1 MNKRNLIYTGLLML
15 AMVTSPV
22 SAKETSVS
30 VVHGTANFN
39 EGNASIVIQA
49 NQNQSMQGKSFKVYK
64 LFDATNSKDN
74 TSIHYTLNSVYA
86 SKIKEL
92 VSSKL
97 SKTVSDQDV
106 VEYMMSLD
114 NEGSQSEYRT
124 FIESIQKA
132 ISSMEARIVNVESC
146 DVNGNITLDKLGY
159 GFYLIDEITNVS
171 NSHAASSM
179 TMVNTANPKATIQ
192 IKSDYPSIVKKIYED
207 DNNIGWNDMGDFE
220 IMQDISYKY
229 ESKVPDMSG
238 YASYFL
244 EFEDEMDPSLS
255 LKEDSIQVKVKDT
268 IIPAD
273 TYSVNKSSTGFKV
286 TFHDFKG
293 LGSQGDP
300 ILFTYDA
307 YLNDLAATKISK
319 KGFENKVRLNFSNDP
334 QTNSKGQTPWDSVV
348 CYTYQVRGLK
358 TNEKDVKLEGATFKL
373 YRDSNLSDLVKV
385 KKSTNG
391 YVVSNS
397 VDEEIV
403 SNEKGEFVIQGLDQ
417 GTYYL
422 KEIKAPDGYTL
433 LKEAI
438 EIQITPTFVADRN
451 NYTSN
456 GEGLVSLSATSFNT
470 HLNASTNDLSVALK
484 VVNQTGSKLPIT
496 GSMGT
501 IVCVLTGAGIMVY
514 VCKKKREEL
523 DSILSGF
530 LDLCIAT
537 HLKFLLSSK
546 CRECHFKFLFRR
558 RKNG

>member
-15 AMVTSPV
+15 AMVTSSV

-39 EGNASIVIQA
+39 EGDASIVIQA

-74 TSIHYTLNSVYA
+74 TSIHYTLNRVYA

-124 FIESIQKA
+124 FIESIQNA

-146 DVNGNITLDKLGY
+146 DVNGNITLDKL
-159 GFYLIDEITNVS
+159 E
-171 NSHAASSM
+171 
-179 TMVNTANPKATIQ
+179 
-192 IKSDYPSIVKKIYED
+192 YED
-207 DNNIGWNDMGDFE
+207 DNNIGWNDVGDFE

-255 LKEDSIQVKVKDT
+255 LKEDSIQVKIKDT
-268 IIPAD
+268 LISAD
-273 TYSVNKSSTGFKV
+273 KYSVTKTSTGFKV
-286 TFHDFKG
+286 TFNDFKG
-293 LGSQGDP
+293 LASQGDP

-403 SNEKGEFVIQGLDQ
+403 SNAKGEFVIQGLDQ

-484 VVNQTGSKLPIT
+484 VVNQTGSKLPVT

-514 VCKKKREEL
+514 VCKKKREE
-523 DSILSGF
+523 
-530 LDLCIAT
+530 
-537 HLKFLLSSK
+537 
-546 CRECHFKFLFRR
+546 
-558 RKNG
+558 

>member
-1 MNKRNLIYTGLLML
+1 MKKRNLIYTGLLML
-15 AMVTSPV
+15 SLVTTPV
-22 SAKETSVS
+22 YAQDKRVEVTN
-30 VVHGTANFN
+30 GICMLE
-39 EGNASIVIQA
+39 EGSASIVIQA
-49 NQNQSMQGKSFKVYK
+49 HDKQPMNGKTFRMYK
-64 LFDATNSKDN
+64 LFDAENSSDN
-74 TSIHYTLNSVYA
+74 ASTSYTLNPVYA
-86 SKIKEL
+86 YKIKQI
-92 VSSKL
+92 VSTKL
-97 SKTVSDQDV
+97 NRSVDDQDV
-106 VEYMMSLD
+106 LDYMRSL
-114 NEGSQSEYRT
+114 NNSNNQSEYRQ
-124 FIESIQKA
+124 FIEQVQNA
-132 ISSMEARIVNVESC
+132 IMNLDSYIIHVEST
-146 DVNGNITLDKLGY
+146 DVNGNIVIDKLAY
-159 GFYLIDEITNVS
+159 GFYLIDEVTNVI
-171 NSHAASSM
+171 NTHGASSL
-179 TMVNTANPKATIQ
+179 TMVNTASPKVVMQ
-192 IKSDYPSIVKKIYED
+192 IKSDYPSVEKKVYED
-207 DNNIGWNDMGDFE
+207 DNSIGWNDMGDFE

-238 YASYFL
+238 YVSYFL

-268 IIPAD
+268 LISAD
-273 TYSVNKSSTGFKV
+273 KYSVTKTSTGFKV

-293 LGSQGDP
+293 LASQGDP

-348 CYTYQVRGLK
+348 CYTYQVKGLK

-385 KKSTNG
+385 KKSTNE
-391 YVVSNS
+391 YVVSNG
-397 VDEEIV
+397 VDEQIV

-433 LKEAI
+433 LKEAL
-438 EIQITPTFVADRN
+438 EIQITPTFVANRN

-456 GEGLVSLSATSFNT
+456 GEGLISLSATSFNT

-514 VCKKKREEL
+514 VCKKKREE
-523 DSILSGF
+523 
-530 LDLCIAT
+530 
-537 HLKFLLSSK
+537 
-546 CRECHFKFLFRR
+546 
-558 RKNG
+558 

>member
-171 NSHAASSM
+171 NTHAASSM
-179 TMVNTANPKATIQ
+179 TMVN
-192 IKSDYPSIVKKIYED
+192 IVKKIYED
-207 DNNIGWNDMGDFE
+207 DNNIGWNDMGDFG

-229 ESKVPDMSG
+229 ESKVPDMGG

-286 TFHDFKG
+286 TFNDFKG

-438 EIQITPTFVADRN
+438 EIQITPTFVANRN

-470 HLNASTNDLSVALK
+470 HLNASTIDLSVALK

-514 VCKKKREEL
+514 VCKKKREE
-523 DSILSGF
+523 
-530 LDLCIAT
+530 
-537 HLKFLLSSK
+537 
-546 CRECHFKFLFRR
+546 
-558 RKNG
+558 

>member
-132 ISSMEARIVNVESC
+132 ISSMEAHIVNVESC

-192 IKSDYPSIVKKIYED
+192 IKSDYPSIVKIYED

-220 IMQDISYKY
+220 IMQNIPYKY

-238 YASYFL
+238 YVSYFL
-244 EFEDEMDPSLS
+244 EFEDEMDPSLY

-273 TYSVNKSSTGFKV
+273 TYSVTKSSNGFKV
-286 TFHDFKG
+286 TFNDFKG

-307 YLNDLAATKISK
+307 YLNDLSATKISK

-348 CYTYQVRGLK
+348 CYTYQVKGLK

-373 YRDSNLSDLVKV
+373 YRDSNLSELVKV

-422 KEIKAPDGYTL
+422 KEIQAPDGYTL

-484 VVNQTGSKLPIT
+484 VVNQTSSKLPVT

-514 VCKKKREEL
+514 VCKKKREE
-523 DSILSGF
+523 
-530 LDLCIAT
+530 
-537 HLKFLLSSK
+537 
-546 CRECHFKFLFRR
+546 
-558 RKNG
+558 

>member
-30 VVHGTANFN
+30 VVHGMANFN
-39 EGNASIVIQA
+39 EGDASIVIQA

-74 TSIHYTLNSVYA
+74 TSIHYTLNHVYA
-86 SKIKEL
+86 TKIKEL

-124 FIESIQKA
+124 FIESIQNA

-146 DVNGNITLDKLGY
+146 DVNGNITLDKLEY

-171 NSHAASSM
+171 NTHAASSM
-179 TMVNTANPKATIQ
+179 TMVNTANPKAMIQ

-220 IMQDISYKY
+220 IMQDIPYKY

-238 YASYFL
+238 YVSYFL

-268 IIPAD
+268 LISAD
-273 TYSVNKSSTGFKV
+273 KYSVTKTSTGFKV
-286 TFHDFKG
+286 TFNDFKG

-319 KGFENKVRLNFSNDP
+319 K
-334 QTNSKGQTPWDSVV
+334 
-348 CYTYQVRGLK
+348 GLK

-403 SNEKGEFVIQGLDQ
+403 SNAKGEFVIQGLDQ

-484 VVNQTGSKLPIT
+484 VVNQTGSKLPVT

-514 VCKKKREEL
+514 VCKKKREE
-523 DSILSGF
+523 
-530 LDLCIAT
+530 
-537 HLKFLLSSK
+537 
-546 CRECHFKFLFRR
+546 
-558 RKNG
+558 

>member
-30 VVHGTANFN
+30 VVNGTASFN
-39 EGNASIVIQA
+39 EGNASILIQA
-49 NQNQSMQGKSFKVYK
+49 NANQSMQGKSFKVYK

-74 TSIHYTLNSVYA
+74 TSIHYTLNRVYA

-97 SKTVSDQDV
+97 SKSVSDQDV
-106 VEYMMSLD
+106 VDYMMSLD
-114 NEGSQSEYRT
+114 SEGSQSEYRT
-124 FIESIQKA
+124 FIESIQQA
-132 ISSMEARIVNVESC
+132 ISTLDASIVNVESC
-146 DVNGNITLDKLGY
+146 DVNGNITLEKLGY

-171 NSHAASSM
+171 NVHAASSM
-179 TMVNTANPKATIQ
+179 TMVNTANPKTTIQ
-192 IKSDYPSIVKKIYED
+192 IKSDYPSILKKIYED
-207 DNNIGWNDMGDFE
+207 DNNIGWNDIADFE
-220 IMQDISYKY
+220 IMQDIPYKY
-229 ESKVPDMSG
+229 ESTVPDMSG

-255 LKEDSIQVKVKDT
+255 LKEGSIQVKVKDNL
-268 IIPAD
+268 IPAD
-273 TYSVNKSSTGFKV
+273 KYSISKSSTGFKV
-286 TFHDFKG
+286 TFNDFKG
-293 LGSQGDP
+293 LGNPGDS

-334 QTNSKGQTPWDSVV
+334 QSNSKGQTPWDSVV
-348 CYTYQVRGLK
+348 CYTYQIKGLK

-373 YRDSNLSDLVKV
+373 YRDSNLTDLVKV

-403 SNEKGEFVIQGLDQ
+403 SNSSGEFVIQGLNQ

-438 EIQITPTFVADRN
+438 EIKLVPTFVSNRN

-456 GEGLVSLSATSFNT
+456 GEGLVSLAATSFNT

-484 VVNQTGSKLPIT
+484 VVNQTGSKLPVT

-501 IVCVLTGAGIMVY
+501 IACVITGAGIMVY
-514 VCKKKREEL
+514 VCKKKREE
-523 DSILSGF
+523 
-530 LDLCIAT
+530 
-537 HLKFLLSSK
+537 
-546 CRECHFKFLFRR
+546 
-558 RKNG
+558 

>member
-39 EGNASIVIQA
+39 EGNASIVIRA

-124 FIESIQKA
+124 FIESIQNA

-146 DVNGNITLDKLGY
+146 DVNGNITLDKLEY

-171 NSHAASSM
+171 NTHAASSM
-179 TMVNTANPKATIQ
+179 TMVNTANPKAMIQ

-238 YASYFL
+238 YVSYF
-244 EFEDEMDPSLS
+244 
-255 LKEDSIQVKVKDT
+255 
-268 IIPAD
+268 
-273 TYSVNKSSTGFKV
+273 
-286 TFHDFKG
+286 
-293 LGSQGDP
+293 
-300 ILFTYDA
+300 
-307 YLNDLAATKISK
+307 
-319 KGFENKVRLNFSNDP
+319 
-334 QTNSKGQTPWDSVV
+334 
-348 CYTYQVRGLK
+348 
-358 TNEKDVKLEGATFKL
+358 
-373 YRDSNLSDLVKV
+373 
-385 KKSTNG
+385 
-391 YVVSNS
+391 
-397 VDEEIV
+397 
-403 SNEKGEFVIQGLDQ
+403 
-417 GTYYL
+417 
-422 KEIKAPDGYTL
+422 
-433 LKEAI
+433 
-438 EIQITPTFVADRN
+438 
-451 NYTSN
+451 
-456 GEGLVSLSATSFNT
+456 
-470 HLNASTNDLSVALK
+470 
-484 VVNQTGSKLPIT
+484 
-496 GSMGT
+496 
-501 IVCVLTGAGIMVY
+501 
-514 VCKKKREEL
+514 
-523 DSILSGF
+523 
-530 LDLCIAT
+530 
-537 HLKFLLSSK
+537 
-546 CRECHFKFLFRR
+546 
-558 RKNG
+558 

>member
-1 MNKRNLIYTGLLML
+1 M
-15 AMVTSPV
+15 
-22 SAKETSVS
+22 
-30 VVHGTANFN
+30 
-39 EGNASIVIQA
+39 
-49 NQNQSMQGKSFKVYK
+49 
-64 LFDATNSKDN
+64 
-74 TSIHYTLNSVYA
+74 
-86 SKIKEL
+86 
-92 VSSKL
+92 
-97 SKTVSDQDV
+97 
-106 VEYMMSLD
+106 
-114 NEGSQSEYRT
+114 
-124 FIESIQKA
+124 
-132 ISSMEARIVNVESC
+132 
-146 DVNGNITLDKLGY
+146 
-159 GFYLIDEITNVS
+159 
-171 NSHAASSM
+171 
-179 TMVNTANPKATIQ
+179 
-192 IKSDYPSIVKKIYED
+192 
-207 DNNIGWNDMGDFE
+207 
-220 IMQDISYKY
+220 
-229 ESKVPDMSG
+229 
-238 YASYFL
+238 
-244 EFEDEMDPSLS
+244 
-255 LKEDSIQVKVKDT
+255 
-268 IIPAD
+268 
-273 TYSVNKSSTGFKV
+273 
-286 TFHDFKG
+286 
-293 LGSQGDP
+293 
-300 ILFTYDA
+300 FTYDA

-319 KGFENKVRLNFSNDP
+319 KGFENKVRLNFSNDL

-514 VCKKKREEL
+514 VCKKKREE
-523 DSILSGF
+523 
-530 LDLCIAT
+530 
-537 HLKFLLSSK
+537 
-546 CRECHFKFLFRR
+546 
-558 RKNG
+558 

>member
-124 FIESIQKA
+124 FIESIQKV

-146 DVNGNITLDKLGY
+146 DKLGY

-255 LKEDSIQVKVKDT
+255 LKEDSIQVKVKDNL
-268 IIPAD
+268 ISAD
-273 TYSVNKSSTGFKV
+273 KYSVTKTSTGFKV
-286 TFHDFKG
+286 TFNDFKG

-334 QTNSKGQTPWDSVV
+334 QTNSKGQTSWDSVV

-433 LKEAI
+433 LKEAL
-438 EIQITPTFVADRN
+438 EIQITPTFVANRN

-470 HLNASTNDLSVALK
+470 HLNASTIDLSVALK

-514 VCKKKREEL
+514 VCKKKREE
-523 DSILSGF
+523 
-530 LDLCIAT
+530 
-537 HLKFLLSSK
+537 
-546 CRECHFKFLFRR
+546 
-558 RKNG
+558 

>member
-1 MNKRNLIYTGLLML
+1 M
-15 AMVTSPV
+15 
-22 SAKETSVS
+22 
-30 VVHGTANFN
+30 
-39 EGNASIVIQA
+39 IQA

-132 ISSMEARIVNVESC
+132 ISSMEAHIVNVESC

-220 IMQDISYKY
+220 IMQNIPYKY

-238 YASYFL
+238 YVSYFL
-244 EFEDEMDPSLS
+244 EFEDEMDPSLY

-273 TYSVNKSSTGFKV
+273 PYSVNGFKV
-286 TFHDFKG
+286 TFNDFKG

-307 YLNDLAATKISK
+307 YLNDLSATKISK

-348 CYTYQVRGLK
+348 CYTYQVKGLK

-373 YRDSNLSDLVKV
+373 YRDSNLSELVKV

-422 KEIKAPDGYTL
+422 KEIQAPDGYTL

-484 VVNQTGSKLPIT
+484 VVNQTSSKLPVT

-514 VCKKKREEL
+514 VCKKKREE
-523 DSILSGF
+523 
-530 LDLCIAT
+530 
-537 HLKFLLSSK
+537 
-546 CRECHFKFLFRR
+546 
-558 RKNG
+558 

>member
-132 ISSMEARIVNVESC
+132 ISSMEAHIVNVESC

-220 IMQDISYKY
+220 IMQNIPYKY
-229 ESKVPDMSG
+229 ESKVPGMSG
-238 YASYFL
+238 YVSYFL

-273 TYSVNKSSTGFKV
+273 TYSVTKSSNGFKV
-286 TFHDFKG
+286 TFNDFKG

-307 YLNDLAATKISK
+307 YLNDLSATKISK
-319 KGFENKVRLNFSNDP
+319 KGFENRVRLNFSNDP
-334 QTNSKGQTPWDSVV
+334 QTNSKGQTLWDSVV
-348 CYTYQVRGLK
+348 CYTYQVKGLK

-373 YRDSNLSDLVKV
+373 YRDSNLSELVKV

-422 KEIKAPDGYTL
+422 KEIQAPDGYTL

-484 VVNQTGSKLPIT
+484 VVNQTSSKLPVT

-514 VCKKKREEL
+514 VCKKKREE
-523 DSILSGF
+523 
-530 LDLCIAT
+530 
-537 HLKFLLSSK
+537 
-546 CRECHFKFLFRR
+546 
-558 RKNG
+558 

>member
-39 EGNASIVIQA
+39 EGDASIVIQA

-74 TSIHYTLNSVYA
+74 TSIHYTLNRVYA

-124 FIESIQKA
+124 FIESIQNA

-146 DVNGNITLDKLGY
+146 DVNGNITLDKLEY

-179 TMVNTANPKATIQ
+179 TMV
-192 IKSDYPSIVKKIYED
+192 KKIYED
-207 DNNIGWNDMGDFE
+207 DNNIGWNDVGDFE

-255 LKEDSIQVKVKDT
+255 LKEDSIQVKIKDT
-268 IIPAD
+268 LISAD
-273 TYSVNKSSTGFKV
+273 KYSVTKTSTGFKV

-403 SNEKGEFVIQGLDQ
+403 SNAKGEFVIQGLDQ

-451 NYTSN
+451 NYTSS

-484 VVNQTGSKLPIT
+484 VVNQTGSKLPVT

-514 VCKKKREEL
+514 VCKKKREE
-523 DSILSGF
+523 
-530 LDLCIAT
+530 
-537 HLKFLLSSK
+537 
-546 CRECHFKFLFRR
+546 
-558 RKNG
+558 

>member
-1 MNKRNLIYTGLLML
+1 ML

-22 SAKETSVS
+22 SAQETSVS

-39 EGNASIVIQA
+39 EGDASIVIRA

-124 FIESIQKA
+124 FIESIQNA

-171 NSHAASSM
+171 NTHAASSM
-179 TMVNTANPKATIQ
+179 TMVNTANPTATIQ
-192 IKSDYPSIVKKIYED
+192 IKSDYPSIVKKIYKD

-238 YASYFL
+238 YVSYFL

-286 TFHDFKG
+286 TFNDFKG

-334 QTNSKGQTPWDSVV
+334 QSESKGQTLWDSVV
-348 CYTYQVRGLK
+348 CYTYQVKGLK

-373 YRDSNLSDLVKV
+373 YRDSILSDLVKV

-403 SNEKGEFVIQGLDQ
+403 SNAKGEFVIQGLDQ

-438 EIQITPTFVADRN
+438 EIQITPTFVENRN

-484 VVNQTGSKLPIT
+484 VVNQTGSKLPVT

-514 VCKKKREEL
+514 VYKKKREE
-523 DSILSGF
+523 
-530 LDLCIAT
+530 
-537 HLKFLLSSK
+537 
-546 CRECHFKFLFRR
+546 
-558 RKNG
+558 

>member
-1 MNKRNLIYTGLLML
+1 ML

-30 VVHGTANFN
+30 IVHGTANFN
-39 EGNASIVIQA
+39 EGNASIVVQA

-74 TSIHYTLNSVYA
+74 ASINYTLNSVYA

-132 ISSMEARIVNVESC
+132 ISSMEASIVNVESC

-238 YASYFL
+238 YVSYFL

-273 TYSVNKSSTGFKV
+273 TYSVTQSSTGFKV
-286 TFHDFKG
+286 TFNDFKG
-293 LGSQGDP
+293 LASQGDP

-319 KGFENKVRLNFSNDP
+319 KGFENKVRLNN
-334 QTNSKGQTPWDSVV
+334 
-348 CYTYQVRGLK
+348 GL
-358 TNEKDVKLEGATFKL
+358 TSLFP
-373 YRDSNLSDLVKV
+373 LSI
-385 KKSTNG
+385 S
-391 YVVSNS
+391 
-397 VDEEIV
+397 IM
-403 SNEKGEFVIQGLDQ
+403 
-417 GTYYL
+417 
-422 KEIKAPDGYTL
+422 IK
-433 LKEAI
+433 I
-438 EIQITPTFVADRN
+438 IR
-451 NYTSN
+451 
-456 GEGLVSLSATSFNT
+456 
-470 HLNASTNDLSVALK
+470 
-484 VVNQTGSKLPIT
+484 
-496 GSMGT
+496 T
-501 IVCVLTGAGIMVY
+501 I
-514 VCKKKREEL
+514 
-523 DSILSGF
+523 
-530 LDLCIAT
+530 
-537 HLKFLLSSK
+537 
-546 CRECHFKFLFRR
+546 
-558 RKNG
+558 N

>member
-1 MNKRNLIYTGLLML
+1 
-15 AMVTSPV
+15 
-22 SAKETSVS
+22 
-30 VVHGTANFN
+30 
-39 EGNASIVIQA
+39 
-49 NQNQSMQGKSFKVYK
+49 
-64 LFDATNSKDN
+64 
-74 TSIHYTLNSVYA
+74 
-86 SKIKEL
+86 
-92 VSSKL
+92 
-97 SKTVSDQDV
+97 
-106 VEYMMSLD
+106 
-114 NEGSQSEYRT
+114 
-124 FIESIQKA
+124 
-132 ISSMEARIVNVESC
+132 MEARIVNVESC

-220 IMQDISYKY
+220 IMQDIPYKY

-255 LKEDSIQVKVKDT
+255 LKEDTKT
-268 IIPAD
+268 
-273 TYSVNKSSTGFKV
+273 STGFKV
-286 TFHDFKG
+286 TFNDFKG
-293 LGSQGDP
+293 LASQGDP

-433 LKEAI
+433 LKEAL
-438 EIQITPTFVADRN
+438 EIQITPTFVANRN

-456 GEGLVSLSATSFNT
+456 GEGLISLSATSFNT

-514 VCKKKREEL
+514 VCKKKREE
-523 DSILSGF
+523 
-530 LDLCIAT
+530 
-537 HLKFLLSSK
+537 
-546 CRECHFKFLFRR
+546 
-558 RKNG
+558 

>member
-179 TMVNTANPKATIQ
+179 TMVNTANPTATIQ

-334 QTNSKGQTPWDSVV
+334 QTNSK
-348 CYTYQVRGLK
+348 
-358 TNEKDVKLEGATFKL
+358 
-373 YRDSNLSDLVKV
+373 
-385 KKSTNG
+385 
-391 YVVSNS
+391 
-397 VDEEIV
+397 
-403 SNEKGEFVIQGLDQ
+403 
-417 GTYYL
+417 
-422 KEIKAPDGYTL
+422 
-433 LKEAI
+433 
-438 EIQITPTFVADRN
+438 
-451 NYTSN
+451 
-456 GEGLVSLSATSFNT
+456 
-470 HLNASTNDLSVALK
+470 
-484 VVNQTGSKLPIT
+484 
-496 GSMGT
+496 
-501 IVCVLTGAGIMVY
+501 
-514 VCKKKREEL
+514 
-523 DSILSGF
+523 
-530 LDLCIAT
+530 
-537 HLKFLLSSK
+537 
-546 CRECHFKFLFRR
+546 
-558 RKNG
+558 

>member
-22 SAKETSVS
+22 SAQETSVS

-39 EGNASIVIQA
+39 EGDASIVIQA
-49 NQNQSMQGKSFKVYK
+49 KQNQSMQGKSFKVYK

-124 FIESIQKA
+124 FIESIQNA

-171 NSHAASSM
+171 NTYAASSM
-179 TMVNTANPKATIQ
+179 TMVNTANPTATIQ

-207 DNNIGWNDMGDFE
+207 DNNIGWDMGDFE

-238 YASYFL
+238 YVSYFL

-286 TFHDFKG
+286 TFNDFKG
-293 LGSQGDP
+293 LASQGDP

-334 QTNSKGQTPWDSVV
+334 QSESKGQTPWDSVV
-348 CYTYQVRGLK
+348 CYTYQVKGLK

-373 YRDSNLSDLVKV
+373 YRDSILSDLVKV

-403 SNEKGEFVIQGLDQ
+403 SNAKGEFVIQGLDQ

-438 EIQITPTFVADRN
+438 EIQITPTFVANRN

-470 HLNASTNDLSVALK
+470 QLNASTNDLSVALK
-484 VVNQTGSKLPIT
+484 VVNQTGSKLPVT

-514 VCKKKREEL
+514 VYKKKREE
-523 DSILSGF
+523 
-530 LDLCIAT
+530 
-537 HLKFLLSSK
+537 
-546 CRECHFKFLFRR
+546 
-558 RKNG
+558 

>member
-124 FIESIQKA
+124 FIESIQNA

-146 DVNGNITLDKLGY
+146 DVNGNITLDKLEY

-171 NSHAASSM
+171 NTHAASSM

-207 DNNIGWNDMGDFE
+207 DNNIGWNDVGDFE

-255 LKEDSIQVKVKDT
+255 LKEDSIQVKIKDT
-268 IIPAD
+268 LISAD
-273 TYSVNKSSTGFKV
+273 KYSVTKTSTGFKV

-293 LGSQGDP
+293 LASQGDP

-391 YVVSNS
+391 YVVSNG

-403 SNEKGEFVIQGLDQ
+403 SNAKGEFVIQGLDQ

-484 VVNQTGSKLPIT
+484 VVNQTGSKLPVT

-514 VCKKKREEL
+514 VCKKKREEY

>member
-1 MNKRNLIYTGLLML
+1 
-15 AMVTSPV
+15 
-22 SAKETSVS
+22 
-30 VVHGTANFN
+30 
-39 EGNASIVIQA
+39 
-49 NQNQSMQGKSFKVYK
+49 
-64 LFDATNSKDN
+64 
-74 TSIHYTLNSVYA
+74 
-86 SKIKEL
+86 
-92 VSSKL
+92 
-97 SKTVSDQDV
+97 
-106 VEYMMSLD
+106 MSLD

-132 ISSMEARIVNVESC
+132 ISSMEARVVNVESC

-238 YASYFL
+238 YVSYFL

-273 TYSVNKSSTGFKV
+273 TYSVTQSSTGFKV
-286 TFHDFKG
+286 TFNDFKG
-293 LGSQGDP
+293 LASQGDP

-334 QTNSKGQTPWDSVV
+334 QTNSKGQTPWDIVV

-403 SNEKGEFVIQGLDQ
+403 SNAKGEFVIQGLDQ

-433 LKEAI
+433 LKKAI
-438 EIQITPTFVADRN
+438 EIQITPTFVSNRN

-514 VCKKKREEL
+514 VCKKKREE
-523 DSILSGF
+523 
-530 LDLCIAT
+530 
-537 HLKFLLSSK
+537 
-546 CRECHFKFLFRR
+546 
-558 RKNG
+558 

>member
-49 NQNQSMQGKSFKVYK
+49 NQNQSIQGKSFKVYK

-86 SKIKEL
+86 FKIKEL

-171 NSHAASSM
+171 NTHAASSM

-255 LKEDSIQVKVKDT
+255 LKEVSIQVKVKDNLIGLT
-268 IIPAD
+268 D
-273 TYSVNKSSTGFKV
+273 TLV
-286 TFHDFKG
+286 T
-293 LGSQGDP
+293 
-300 ILFTYDA
+300 
-307 YLNDLAATKISK
+307 
-319 KGFENKVRLNFSNDP
+319 
-334 QTNSKGQTPWDSVV
+334 
-348 CYTYQVRGLK
+348 C
-358 TNEKDVKLEGATFKL
+358 
-373 YRDSNLSDLVKV
+373 
-385 KKSTNG
+385 
-391 YVVSNS
+391 
-397 VDEEIV
+397 
-403 SNEKGEFVIQGLDQ
+403 
-417 GTYYL
+417 
-422 KEIKAPDGYTL
+422 
-433 LKEAI
+433 
-438 EIQITPTFVADRN
+438 
-451 NYTSN
+451 
-456 GEGLVSLSATSFNT
+456 
-470 HLNASTNDLSVALK
+470 
-484 VVNQTGSKLPIT
+484 
-496 GSMGT
+496 
-501 IVCVLTGAGIMVY
+501 
-514 VCKKKREEL
+514 
-523 DSILSGF
+523 
-530 LDLCIAT
+530 
-537 HLKFLLSSK
+537 
-546 CRECHFKFLFRR
+546 
-558 RKNG
+558 

>member
-74 TSIHYTLNSVYA
+74 TSIHYTLNRVYA

-124 FIESIQKA
+124 FIESIQNE

-146 DVNGNITLDKLGY
+146 DVNGNITLDTLGY

-171 NSHAASSM
+171 NTHAASSM

-238 YASYFL
+238 YVSYFL

-255 LKEDSIQVKVKDT
+255 LKEDSIQVKIKDT
-268 IIPAD
+268 LISAD
-273 TYSVNKSSTGFKV
+273 KYSVTKTSTGFKV

-293 LGSQGDP
+293 LASQGDP

-348 CYTYQVRGLK
+348 CYTYQVKGLK

-391 YVVSNS
+391 YVVSNG

-438 EIQITPTFVADRN
+438 EIQITPTFVANRN

-484 VVNQTGSKLPIT
+484 VVNQTGSKLPVT

-514 VCKKKREEL
+514 VCKKKREE
-523 DSILSGF
+523 
-530 LDLCIAT
+530 
-537 HLKFLLSSK
+537 
-546 CRECHFKFLFRR
+546 
-558 RKNG
+558 